1 MKKKIGD
8 LTIREAA
15 ELVRD
20 CDELGF
26 IYCLTKCRFYDEE
39 KRGCMLES
47 LDAYYFSKIDLD
59 KEIEVDENEEI

>member
-8 LTIREAA
+8 LTLREAS

-26 IYCLTKCRFYDEE
+26 IYCLTKCRFYNEE
-39 KRGCMLES
+39 KRECMLKS
-47 LDAYYFSKIDLD
+47 LDAYYFNKIDLEQ
-59 KEIEVDENEEI
+59 EIEVEE

>member
-8 LTIREAA
+8 LTLREAA

-26 IYCLTKCRFYDEE
+26 IYCLTKCRFYNEE
-39 KRGCMLES
+39 KQECMLKS
-47 LDAYYFSKIDLD
+47 LDAYAFSKIDLE
-59 KEIEVDENEEI
+59 KEIEVNEE

>member
-20 CDELGF
+20 CENTSV
-26 IYCLTKCRFYDEE
+26 IECLTRCRFYDEE
-39 KRGCMLES
+39 KQGCMLKS
-47 LDAYYFSKIDLD
+47 IDAYAFSKIDLE
-59 KEIEVDENEEI
+59 KEIDI

>member
-26 IYCLTKCRFYDEE
+26 IYCLTKCRFYDKE

-47 LDAYYFSKIDLD
+47 LDAYYFSKINLEQ
-59 KEIEVDENEEI
+59 EIEVEK

>member
-20 CDELGF
+20 CESTSV
-26 IYCLTKCRFYDEE
+26 ITCLVDCRFYDEE
-39 KRGCMLES
+39 KHGCMLKS
-47 LDAYYFSKIDLD
+47 LDAYAFSKIDLE
-59 KEIEVDENEEI
+59 KEIEVSEQ

>member
-15 ELVRD
+15 ELVSD

-39 KRGCMLES
+39 KRGCMLKS
-47 LDAYYFSKIDLD
+47 LDAYYFSKIDLEQ
-59 KEIEVDENEEI
+59 EIEVDEE